1 VHWVHSDWGRAVF
14 PALELVAEVPFERGD
29 GPDRK
34 DAVHWSYDRF
44 AYVCSGAQKGR
55 LLPVGDY
62 LYLPGVASLYRY
74 RWEDETF
81 TLDEDWG
88 FVTVTEE
95 GDLTALTPNL
105 TEDWAILQLNTGS
118 PKPMP
123 VWAISTSDSSVR
135 YSIQPF
141 DGTPVVAS
149 FSAAH
154 GSLDPDNGLLYAADT
169 GAGLASAGARH
180 YSTRE
185 ICTVTL
191 QRMDTPVIAA
201 VNGVAAG
208 YGLDLALGCDMRI
221 MSDKAILMP
230 GFAKMGVI
238 PESGGTWYLPRLL
251 GWAKACEI
259 SMLGDPLGAA
269 AAEACGLVNR
279 AVAAEDLEAVA
290 LEWTEKIANNAPLA
304 IAEMKRLFR
313 HGLTQDFE
321 SHSHHVLMSIL
332 NLFKSEDFREGVQSF
347 VEKRP
352 PEFKGR

>member
-1 VHWVHSDWGRAVF
+1 MSEVLIEDRGNVRWIILNRPEAMNAITGTMLSELNEALKTADDDEGVRVAVITGAGRAF
-14 PALELVAEVPFERGD
+14 
-29 GPDRK
+29 
-34 DAVHWSYDRF
+34 
-44 AYVCSGAQKGR
+44 CSG
-55 LLPVGDY
+55 
-62 LYLPGVASLYRY
+62 
-74 RWEDETF
+74 
-81 TLDEDWG
+81 LDLKQAAAG
-88 FVTVTEE
+88 E
-95 GDLTALTPNL
+95 G
-105 TEDWAILQLNTGS
+105 IG
-118 PKPMP
+118 
-123 VWAISTSDSSVR
+123 
-135 YSIQPF
+135 
-141 DGTPVVAS
+141 
-149 FSAAH
+149 
-154 GSLDPDNGLLYAADT
+154 
-169 GAGLASAGARH
+169 GAGLATAGARH

-191 QRMDTPVIAA
+191 QRMDTPVIA
-201 VNGVAAG
+201 VINGPAAG
-208 YGLDLALGCDMRI
+208 YGLDLALGCDMRL
-221 MSDKAILMP
+221 MSDGAVLMP

-304 IAEMKRLFR
+304 ITEMKRLFR